1 MPIREVPEKLLIAF
15 SLAGK
20 QRNLVRS
27 IAEAVENELG
37 QATVFLDGW
46 FEYFIAGRDADLKR
60 IKLKQKK
67 KS

>member
-1 MPIREVPEKLLIAF
+1 MPIREVPEKFLIAF

-37 QATVFLDGW
+37 QATVFLDEWSSISSLGTML
-46 FEYFIAGRDADLKR
+46 I
-60 IKLKQKK
+60 
-67 KS
+67 